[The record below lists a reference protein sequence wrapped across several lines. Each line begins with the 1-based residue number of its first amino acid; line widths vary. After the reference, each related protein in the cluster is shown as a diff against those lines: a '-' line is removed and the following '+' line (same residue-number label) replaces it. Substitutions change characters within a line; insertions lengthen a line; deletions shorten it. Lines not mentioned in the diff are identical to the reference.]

1 MDEFDNLFGLINL
14 KQVVEILTGN
24 IDKSINLTEVYETS
38 MQVIKY
44 DTNDI
49 DLIKNHAFLKAW
61 GIARAKSIE
70 NLKLMS
76 ALLILKKKYNVKDFD
91 FQLLLENFDEENML

>member
-1 MDEFDNLFGLINL
+1 MDEFDKIFGLINL

-24 IDKSINLTEVYETS
+24 IDKSIDLSEVYETS
-38 MQVIKY
+38 MEIIKY
-44 DTNDI
+44 DTSDI
-49 DLIKNHAFLKAW
+49 DLIKNQAFLKAW
-61 GIARAKSIE
+61 GIARAKAIE
-70 NLKLMS
+70 NLKLIS